1 MSWKFWVT
9 ISFRRFGDR
18 YDEFYDDSFTYL
30 NQKSEIFLMVK
41 FEIVWRNFGRLND
54 VKTFGPRHTNLR
66 RCYQNFVSLNHDF
79 VSKSLSEQNFVNEKL
94 KSHQNFEKTIKF
106 HQFWANFGNVNFSN
120 FVSKN
125 FQNSRFQNFHKFD
138 QNRDKLHQKIRFSS
152 KKVPAHELQLRTLWN
167 RQTCES
173 KWVL

>member
-1 MSWKFWVT
+1 MIWKFWVT

-106 HQFWANFGNVNFSN
+106 PSILSKFWKCQFFKFCFQKISKFTFSKFSQN
-120 FVSKN
+120 WYKWCQTSSKN
-125 FQNSRFQNFHKFD
+125 
-138 QNRDKLHQKIRFSS
+138 
-152 KKVPAHELQLRTLWN
+152 
-167 RQTCES
+167 
-173 KWVL
+173 